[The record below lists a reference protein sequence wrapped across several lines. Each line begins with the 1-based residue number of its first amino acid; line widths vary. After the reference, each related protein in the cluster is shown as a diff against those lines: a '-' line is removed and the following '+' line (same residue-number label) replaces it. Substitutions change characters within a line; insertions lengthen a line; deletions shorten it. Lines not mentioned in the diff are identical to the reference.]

1 MTGRNSAK
9 NRRAVPV
16 LEDLED
22 RKLLS
27 PATHNGRIINNQDV
41 ARYELQKAN
50 GVPLTNRRISY
61 NTPAGAHVQLT
72 LLGFGSLAGTSLR
85 PDGTV
90 DIVYSKTQ
98 NTSKIIGNVT
108 GGTGRAPL
116 GSIRDAAVVAGS
128 PSAAG
133 SEPVNVVNFKHFD
146 LVAGGYI
153 NLEGGV
159 GTLALNSVGAN
170 TQIHLGLLPP
180 IANANANTGVSQT
193 TIVQNNTGSVATT
206 AGSQATV
213 LTTNNATA
221 ANATP
226 TGPEVSIPLI
236 NGAPRGTPIGNAQIF
251 GFDPIAGTLIRFDAA
266 TGAAL
271 QAIAVP
277 AGGTPLAGTGLGR
290 DGGRQVV
297 LVGMGTTIRVFDVVT
312 GAAVGQF
319 STAGL
324 ASRGLLAVDGIGSSD
339 TRTFVSDSADGLIQS
354 LDVTAS
360 VATGQAAPIGAP
372 FAPQREFELSG
383 GLTGLAGSDV
393 LYASGA
399 AHFDTFVP
407 DKLQLGI
414 LAFTPSV
421 LFGAR
426 ETSRVAI
433 PGLFTATINAG
444 PPGALS
450 NNPTSA
456 LGSVGGSLALVSGV
470 LNGQNVV
477 TLYAPNSSPSTTG
490 SSATGT
496 SPTNTLT
503 PVGTVNLQDANRL
516 VGLSE
521 SFHPELVNGALL
533 DVIGPLRRLVSQQAT
548 GLVVNASGAI
558 NLVQIGSATDTAIVG
573 RPLNHVDIPVRHNVK
588 LISSG
593 RGPKGTETKGGVT
606 VDSVSRPIGVLTLP

>member
-9 NRRAVPV
+9 SRRAVPV

-27 PATHNGRIINNQDV
+27 PATHNGRLINNQDV

-50 GVPLTNRRISY
+50 GVPLASRRISY
-61 NTPAGAHVQLT
+61 DTPAGSHVQLT

-153 NLEGGV
+153 NLKGGV

-180 IANANANTGVSQT
+180 IANANANTGVAQT

-251 GFDPIAGTLIRFDAA
+251 GFDPTAGTLIRFDAV

-271 QAIAVP
+271 QTIAVP
-277 AGGTPLAGTGLGR
+277 AGGTPIAGTGLGR
-290 DGGRQVV
+290 NGGRQVV
-297 LVGMGTTIRVFDVVT
+297 LVGVGTTISVFDVVT
-312 GAAVGQF
+312 GAPVGKF
-319 STAGL
+319 STASLGAKGL
-324 ASRGLLAVDGIGSSD
+324 RAIDGIGSSD
-339 TRTFVSDSADGLIQS
+339 TRTFVSDSKDGLIQS

-360 VATGQAAPIGAP
+360 VATGQAVPIGNP
-372 FAPQREFELSG
+372 FTPQREFELSG

-393 LYASGA
+393 IYASGA

-407 DKLQLGI
+407 NQLQLGI

-421 LFGAR
+421 VFGAR

-433 PGLFTATINAG
+433 PGLLTATINAG

-450 NNPTSA
+450 NNPTMA

-470 LNGQNVV
+470 FNGQNVV
-477 TLYAPNSSPSTTG
+477 TLYAPNSSPSITG

-503 PVGTVNLQDANRL
+503 PIGTVNLQDANRL

-533 DVIGPLRRLVSQQAT
+533 DVTGPLRRLVSQQAT

-573 RPLNHVDIPVRHNVK
+573 RPLNHVDIRVRHNVK